1 MTGFICFDKGE
12 NITSFFAVKKLS
24 RLLGEKKAGHTGTL
38 DPMATGVMTVALGGA
53 TRFIELMPSHEKAY
67 RAVIK
72 FGLATDTLDITGKV
86 IEESD
91 RKVSREDFENV
102 LECFRGEI
110 MQMPPMYSA
119 IKKDGVRLYDL
130 ARKGIEVEREKRKVT
145 IKKLELVSC
154 DESENEFTIDVLCSG
169 GTYIRSL
176 CSDIGEKLDVPCTM
190 KALRRTMANNIDIS
204 ECFTLKEIEK
214 LCEEG
219 REKEII
225 TPVDKALSVYEKVR
239 VSEKQAI
246 RFSNGGE
253 LDAGRVRFEF
263 EEKFYRVYSP
273 EDKFLGIGEYQK
285 DGNVLKVKRVYN
297 EI

>member
-72 FGLATDTLDITGKV
+72 FGFSTDTLDITGNV

-91 RKVSREDFENV
+91 KKVNREDFLSV
-102 LECFRGEI
+102 LEFFRGDI
-110 MQMPPMYSA
+110 MQVPPMYSA

-130 ARKGIEVEREKRKVT
+130 ARKGIEVEREERKVT

-154 DESENEFTIDVLCSG
+154 DENENEFTIDVLCSG

-176 CSDIGEKLDVPCTM
+176 CSDIGEKLGVPCTM
-190 KALRRTMANNIDIS
+190 KSLRRTMANNIDIS
-204 ECFTLKEIEK
+204 KCLTLEEIEK
-214 LCEEG
+214 LCNEG

-225 TPVDKALSVYEKVR
+225 TSVDEALSVYEKVK
-239 VSEKQAI
+239 VSEKQAV

-253 LDAGRVRFEF
+253 LDAGRVRFSF
-263 EEKFYRVYSP
+263 EENFYRVYSP
-273 EDKFLGIGEYQK
+273 EDKFLGIGEYVK